1 MALVVADRLQETT
14 TTTGTGTYTL
24 AGAKSG
30 FSSFSSIGDGNTTYY
45 ACSDGTDFEVGI
57 GTYTASGTTLART
70 TILTSSNSNNAVNWG
85 AGEKDIFVTLPS
97 AKTVLEDA
105 SNNVTTGGTINGR
118 NLSTDG
124 SKLDGIEASATAD
137 QTAAEIRTLVESAT
151 DSNVFTDADHTKLN
165 GIETSATADQT
176 DAEIKTAYEN
186 NADTNAF
193 TDALQT
199 KLNGIETSATA
210 DQTDAEIKTAYENN
224 SDTNAFTDA
233 LQTKLN
239 GVAAS
244 ANAYVHPNHSGEVTS
259 TADGATVI
267 ADDVVDEANLKVS
280 NTPTDGYF
288 LSAQSGNTGGLTW
301 ASPPA
306 GYADSDVDT
315 HLNQSSASSG
325 QYLQWNGSDYAWAAV
340 SSVGGATGVDF
351 NDNVKARFGTGNDLE
366 IYHDGTDAYIA
377 SAASNIKYGGSGAGA
392 NVNHIFYSNGYQRC
406 QVDRY
411 GVDVTGNM
419 YASGS
424 GSFGSSSSGGYRLY
438 VNGDSRFTSSMQCD
452 YNITSNNTM
461 YCNQINV
468 AGTTYYGGGYYLS
481 YSDDIL
487 KQRIANIPE
496 ALSKISQLN
505 GFHYTDSDTV
515 TDLIRGTNPDG
526 TVNLVEK
533 ETAQKVGVSAQELE
547 KVLPE
552 AVGKTLSKQSATETE
567 YLTVDYQRIVPLLIE
582 GIKELKTK
590 VETLETENTA
600 IKARLDA
607 LEA

>member
-1 MALVVADRLQETT
+1 MALVVVDRVQETT
-14 TTTGTGTYTL
+14 ATTGTGTYNL

-30 FSSFSSIGDGNTTYY
+30 FASFSGVGDGNTTYY
-45 ACSDGTDFEVGI
+45 ACSDGTDFEVGL
-57 GTYTASGTTLART
+57 GTYTASGSTLART
-70 TILTSSNSNNAVNWG
+70 TILSSSNSNNAVNWG
-85 AGEKDIFVTLPS
+85 AGDKDIFVTLPS
-97 AKTVLEDA
+97 AKSVLEDA
-105 SNNVTTGGTINGR
+105 SNNVTTGGTVNGR

-124 SKLDGIEASATAD
+124 TKLDGIEA
-137 QTAAEIRTLVESAT
+137 
-151 DSNVFTDADHTKLN
+151 
-165 GIETSATADQT
+165 
-176 DAEIKTAYEN
+176 
-186 NADTNAF
+186 
-193 TDALQT
+193 
-199 KLNGIETSATA
+199 SATA

-259 TADGATVI
+259 TADGATVV
-267 ADDVVDEANLKVS
+267 ADNIIDEANLKVS

-301 ASPPA
+301 ASPPS
-306 GYADSDVDT
+306 GYADSDVDA
-315 HLNQSSASSG
+315 HLLTSGITTNAISGLSTNTAPFEVNTSGTSGTIAQFHNSTGKGIDISTASNGFQCIIQTTYGSDLLFKYGSGYERFRLRSNGAISLGGGGNEGSSG
-325 QYLQWNGSDYAWAAV
+325 QVLMSNGSNSAAYWGSV
-340 SSVGGATGVDF
+340 SSG
-351 NDNVKARFGTGNDLE
+351 
-366 IYHDGTDAYIA
+366 
-377 SAASNIKYGGSGAGA
+377 
-392 NVNHIFYSNGYQRC
+392 YSY
-406 QVDRY
+406 
-411 GVDVTGNM
+411 
-419 YASGS
+419 
-424 GSFGSSSSGGYRLY
+424 GSSPTFYQVNIQNGGYIYSYGDITTTNTLY
-438 VNGDSRFTSSMQCD
+438 CQ
-452 YNITSNNTM
+452 
-461 YCNQINV
+461 QINV

-526 TVNLVEK
+526 TINLIEK

-552 AVGKTLSKQSATETE
+552 AVGKTLSKQSTTETE
-567 YLTVDYQRIVPLLIE
+567 YLTVDYAKIVPLLVE